1 MRIVLDLQGAQCGSR
16 GRGIG
21 RYSLA
26 LARAMV
32 QNGGGHEFLIVLSGL
47 FPETIEPICDTFKG
61 LCSKDQ
67 IHVWHAE
74 GPVNGNDASNKWR
87 RHTAEFTREAF
98 IASLKPDM
106 VHVSSMLEG
115 FGDDAVN
122 SVGILN
128 CRVPTA
134 ATFYDLIPLIQRDIY
149 LEPHPSFEVIYLEKL
164 GHLRRANILLAI
176 SESSRSEA
184 ISYLGASPA
193 QVFNISAAV
202 DDCFKPEDVKP
213 EDETQIRTKFKLDRP
228 FIMCSGATDE
238 RKNHLRL
245 ISAFSQLPE
254 DVKQAHQLAIVGGL
268 SIQHREQ
275 FEDQAKS
282 CGLKPEH
289 VVITGRVT
297 DAEMVT
303 LYNLSKL
310 CVCPSWH
317 EGFGL
322 PVLEAMACGSAV
334 ICSNTTSLA
343 EIMVRV
349 DATFDPFDE
358 TSIASKMQEL
368 LTDHLFRSELASYG
382 LERSKDF
389 SWSRTARSAIAAFES
404 WHSHQNA
411 MTQVLP
417 LQVNHGGAQ
426 WLVESIALASS
437 PPSEKLTKDES
448 YERRSLTSFKP
459 ETVFQFKSVKNAF
472 TKVVFGLAVFML
484 LVPLFFAGLLLIFFS
499 GFTHKKTRA
508 HSGVRA
514 FNHFVNAAVFNGSAW
529 ETVASHAWR
538 MRERRWAKI
547 FIQLTNHVQKDHCF
561 RANKRGQP
569 VVDFVVRQGLDKPT
583 IR

>member
-32 QNGGGHEFLIVLSGL
+32 QNGGSHEFLIVLSGF
-47 FPETIEPICDTFKG
+47 FPETIEPICDAFKG

-74 GPVNGNDASNKWR
+74 GPVHANDASNKWR
-87 RHTAEFTREAF
+87 RHTAEFIREAF
-98 IASLKPDM
+98 IASLKPDI
-106 VHVSSMLEG
+106 VHVSSMVEG
-115 FGDDAVN
+115 FGDDAVH

-128 CRVPTA
+128 CRLPTA
-134 ATFYDLIPLIQRDIY
+134 ATFYDVIPLIQRDIY
-149 LEPHPSFEVIYLEKL
+149 LEPHPNFEAVYLEKL
-164 GHLRRANILLAI
+164 GHLRRADILLAI

-184 ISYLGASPA
+184 ISYLGVTPS
-193 QVFNISAAV
+193 QVVNISAAV
-202 DDCFKPEDVKP
+202 DDCFNPKSIKP
-213 EDETQIRTKFKLDRP
+213 EDEAQIRAKFGLYQP
-228 FIMCSGATDE
+228 FVMCSGATDE

-245 ISAFSQLPE
+245 ILAFSHLPE
-254 DVKQAHQLAIVGGL
+254 NVKQAHQLAIVGGL

-275 FEDQAKS
+275 FEDHAKT
-282 CGLKPEH
+282 CGLKLEQ
-289 VVITGRVT
+289 VVITGRVS
-297 DAEMVT
+297 DEEMVT

-343 EIMVRV
+343 EVMVRG

-358 TSIASKMQEL
+358 MSIASKMREL
-368 LTDHLFRSELASYG
+368 LTNDVLRNELACYG
-382 LERSKDF
+382 LTRSKDF
-389 SWSRTARSAIAAFES
+389 SWSRTAQSAIASFEN
-404 WHSHQNA
+404 WHSSQTVA
-411 MTQVLP
+411 AQALTSQVKH
-417 LQVNHGGAQ
+417 VDAQ
-426 WLVESIALASS
+426 WLVESIALASAPS
-437 PPSEKLTKDES
+437 FKKQAKENTFKSKHLAPSETGSGSQIKSLRTI
-448 YERRSLTSFKP
+448 YTRSMFAL
-459 ETVFQFKSVKNAF
+459 V
-472 TKVVFGLAVFML
+472 VFML
-484 LVPLFFAGLLLIFFS
+484 LVPLFFIGLLLIFLS
-499 GFTHKKTRA
+499 GFTHKKLRA
-508 HSGVRA
+508 HSGARA

-538 MRERRWAKI
+538 MREQRWAKI
-547 FIQLTNHVQKDHCF
+547 FIQLTDHVQKDHCF

-569 VVDFVVRQGLDKPT
+569 VVDFVIRQGLDKPT
-583 IR
+583 IH